1 MMWITVGTVTALS
14 RFLKIYIFLK
24 SDPVYVEPEFLLVKL
39 RTSFTDR
46 RMLVQRNECNIK
58 ILQQMETGIE
68 LLSLYFIKKKI
79 IKKK

>member
-1 MMWITVGTVTALS
+1 MMWITVGTVTVLS

-24 SDPVYVEPEFLLVKL
+24 SDPVYVETEFLLVKL
-39 RTSFTDR
+39 GTSFTDR

-68 LLSLYFIKKKI
+68 LLLLFF
-79 IKKK
+79 